1 MLGLFNPE
9 AVTRPSLAQQLREEM
24 GREEVARF
32 AGIGYTKQVNRA
44 NRVKIIGGIPYQ
56 AAGGGRRRLSTRAD
70 Y

>member
-9 AVTRPSLAQQLREEM
+9 AARPSLATQLREELE
-24 GREEVARF
+24 REGVVRF
-32 AGIGYTKQVNRA
+32 ANTGYTKKVNRS

-56 AAGGGRRRLSTRAD
+56 QAGGGRRRLSTRAD